1 MSNGIPIEVPPLHG
15 KPSPLGQKA
24 PAKGDTCMTI
34 STSSA
39 QKTKKDLQKNAQNT
53 KDNKKI
59 QKDAAPTPK
68 TGQSLALVLARPNM
82 QPSVSSPVSNKRKH
96 SPASTSPSLAA
107 TVFKLKS
114 TATATT
120 ELLADFRNH
129 RSAIKCIQCNNS
141 SCVTAT
147 NIQQNEAIFTCTL
160 CKLEVSQYV
169 ISTQISLLKK
179 NKKTKTDT
187 TDRTVTIVPALT
199 GTNESLIS
207 EGDKL
212 LLSNYHTIRH
222 LLTCTTCNKI
232 GTINKNGHNKS
243 VPPRPIF
250 ICKCGKT
257 YSTDQIRILMD
268 AYELPETSQSSLPL
282 VEDDEFEI
290 EQIELDLG
298 LDEDNL
304 MQDSFVLPTLST
316 FSTSTDIPTAHNNN
330 NNIINDLI
338 QTINEMKQ
346 QLSRHDEQF
355 VNFSGLMDQNKRL
368 QREIIV
374 QKREIDHL
382 RKLTDQYKKEKERM
396 IDSIQKSQNDSTE
409 HQKNEKNNN
418 QKEQKND
425 KIYLNQKHNI
435 SYTNTNTS
443 IPSNSNSD
451 SNEQYNIHFPAAS
464 VPQANPPPPVSYASK
479 ASTPKVHIKFTK
491 KKMAQQTYR
500 FNTPTPEQLEIASK
514 AFDDSILTNP
524 PDYQF
529 VHFPCNR
536 RLKPSELRQRLTLL
550 GADNVRVI
558 DAHCPDY
565 NVAEFLVHENYVD
578 ELRSKFRSARVETLD
593 YDYTDPV
600 HLRDSRLASLSN
612 EEKVQK
618 LKEIRTNY
626 LINRI
631 KNIRYPVNY
640 SVAKSLYRNGHI
652 TLEELKK
659 TLKEC
664 RENKGVDGF
673 TTTQSHNNNQQS
685 GFDAPTP
692 SSPLL

>member
-1 MSNGIPIEVPPLHG
+1 
-15 KPSPLGQKA
+15 
-24 PAKGDTCMTI
+24 MTI

-147 NIQQNEAIFTCTL
+147 NIQQNEAILTCTL
-160 CKLEVSQYV
+160 F
-169 ISTQISLLKK
+169 
-179 NKKTKTDT
+179 
-187 TDRTVTIVPALT
+187 TIVPALT

-222 LLTCTTCNKI
+222 LLTCITCNKI

-268 AYELPETSQSSLPL
+268 AYELPGTLQSSLPL

-316 FSTSTDIPTAHNNN
+316 FSTSTDIPTTQNNN

-382 RKLTDQYKKEKERM
+382 
-396 IDSIQKSQNDSTE
+396 
-409 HQKNEKNNN
+409 
-418 QKEQKND
+418 
-425 KIYLNQKHNI
+425 LNHTQI
-435 SYTNTNTS
+435 R
-443 IPSNSNSD
+443 
-451 SNEQYNIHFPAAS
+451 Q
-464 VPQANPPPPVSYASK
+464 
-479 ASTPKVHIKFTK
+479 
-491 KKMAQQTYR
+491 YR
-500 FNTPTPEQLEIASK
+500 FNTPIPEQLEIASK

-529 VHFPCNR
+529 VHFPY
-536 RLKPSELRQRLTLL
+536 
-550 GADNVRVI
+550 NVRVI

-578 ELRSKFRSARVETLD
+578 ELRLKFRSARVETLD
-593 YDYTDPV
+593 YD
-600 HLRDSRLASLSN
+600 
-612 EEKVQK
+612 
-618 LKEIRTNY
+618 
-626 LINRI
+626 
-631 KNIRYPVNY
+631 
-640 SVAKSLYRNGHI
+640 
-652 TLEELKK
+652 
-659 TLKEC
+659 
-664 RENKGVDGF
+664 
-673 TTTQSHNNNQQS
+673 
-685 GFDAPTP
+685 
-692 SSPLL
+692 

>member
-1 MSNGIPIEVPPLHG
+1 
-15 KPSPLGQKA
+15 
-24 PAKGDTCMTI
+24 
-34 STSSA
+34 
-39 QKTKKDLQKNAQNT
+39 
-53 KDNKKI
+53 
-59 QKDAAPTPK
+59 
-68 TGQSLALVLARPNM
+68 M

-120 ELLADFRNH
+120 ELLADFLNR

-141 SCVTAT
+141 SCVTVT

-179 NKKTKTDT
+179 NKKTKTNT

-232 GTINKNGHNKS
+232 GTVNKNGHNKS

-250 ICKCGKT
+250 ICKCGKI

-282 VEDDEFEI
+282 VEDDEFQI

-298 LDEDNL
+298 LDEDDL
-304 MQDSFVLPTLST
+304 MQDSLVLPTLST
-316 FSTSTDIPTAHNNN
+316 FSTSTDIPTTHNNN

-396 IDSIQKSQNDSTE
+396 IDSIQKSQKDSTE
-409 HQKNEKNNN
+409 HQKNEKNYN
-418 QKEQKND
+418 QKEQRNE

-451 SNEQYNIHFPAAS
+451 SNELYNIHFPKAS
-464 VPQANPPPPVSYASK
+464 VPQANPPPPVAYASK
-479 ASTPKVHIKFTK
+479 ASTPK
-491 KKMAQQTYR
+491 
-500 FNTPTPEQLEIASK
+500 LEIASK

-550 GADNVRVI
+550 GADNIRVI

-565 NVAEFLVHENYVD
+565 NVTEFLVHENYVD

-612 EEKVQK
+612 EEKVQN

-626 LINRI
+626 LLNRI

-659 TLKEC
+659 TLKE
-664 RENKGVDGF
+664 
-673 TTTQSHNNNQQS
+673 
-685 GFDAPTP
+685 
-692 SSPLL
+692 